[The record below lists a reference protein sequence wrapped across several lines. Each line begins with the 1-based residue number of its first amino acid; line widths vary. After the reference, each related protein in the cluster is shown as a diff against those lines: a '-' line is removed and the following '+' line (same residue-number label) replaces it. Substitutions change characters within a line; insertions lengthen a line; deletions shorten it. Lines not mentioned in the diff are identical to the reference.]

1 MHLTRIKKSHQPYP
15 LSSCYIK
22 CTNKQ
27 LTIQNQHIPCQTR
40 KQRNNINKLDSDGQT
55 GRHTEL
61 HSRTVRLHFLMIYLT
76 EVTGGCVNTLRPKII
91 NFQPLYYNYNYK
103 TMFLTEVIDS
113 CVNTQRQEII
123 NCQPLIIKL
132 LLYET

>member
-1 MHLTRIKKSHQPYP
+1 
-15 LSSCYIK
+15 
-22 CTNKQ
+22 
-27 LTIQNQHIPCQTR
+27 
-40 KQRNNINKLDSDGQT
+40 
-55 GRHTEL
+55 
-61 HSRTVRLHFLMIYLT
+61 MIYLT

-113 CVNTQRQEII
+113 CVNTQWQEII

-132 LLYET
+132 LLYETYEVKLLIISSCLTFKLCQKIILHNALRDTFCTSQAGANTKYLDFILFSHILMS